1 MDSQFDTFNVT
12 YCVDTKVNNNLFENT
27 GTGSPELCAVRFF
40 SHYLHIYLFLSNMHV
55 IS

>member
-1 MDSQFDTFNVT
+1 MDSQYDTFNVT

-40 SHYLHIYLFLSNMHV
+40 FALFAYLSIHF
-55 IS
+55 